1 VCLQARA
8 CTRVHIGSSAYNM
21 HRFPTHV
28 WPCTCAYM
36 HTNLYTRG
44 CVHMW
49 NVQRSTGPTQGLRA
63 LEAVN
68 DPLYLFLYA
77 LLDVRV
83 PSCSLEKSNVAGSGG
98 AAL

>member
-1 VCLQARA
+1 
-8 CTRVHIGSSAYNM
+8 
-21 HRFPTHV
+21 
-28 WPCTCAYM
+28 
-36 HTNLYTRG
+36 
-44 CVHMW
+44 MW